1 MVRTFEVTS
10 LTLQV
15 NKLTTDFFYRV
26 RNLAKNVYTC
36 FLRDSVA
43 YIESPYVISKR
54 VPGKLQ
60 IEFS

>member
-1 MVRTFEVTS
+1 MVRTFEVTN

-15 NKLTTDFFYRV
+15 NKLTIDFYRV
-26 RNLAKNVYTC
+26 KKLTKNVYTC

-43 YIESPYVISKR
+43 YIESPYVINKR

-60 IEFS
+60 IEFF

>member
-1 MVRTFEVTS
+1 MVRTFEVTN

-15 NKLTTDFFYRV
+15 NKLTIDFYRV
-26 RNLAKNVYTC
+26 KKLTKNVYTC

-43 YIESPYVISKR
+43 YIESPYAISKR

-60 IEFS
+60 IEFF